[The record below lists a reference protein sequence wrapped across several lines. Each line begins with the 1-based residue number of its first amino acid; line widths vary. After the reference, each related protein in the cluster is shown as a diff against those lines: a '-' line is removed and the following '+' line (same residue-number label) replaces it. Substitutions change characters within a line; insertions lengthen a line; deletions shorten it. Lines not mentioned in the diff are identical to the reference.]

1 VKAAAEAAFAF
12 SRRERADC
20 PTGRGGRIG
29 RAPVLE
35 SKIASKRA

>member
-1 VKAAAEAAFAF
+1 MKAASEAAFAF
-12 SRRERADC
+12 CGATAPAGEN
-20 PTGRGGRIG
+20 GRIA